1 MTRDDA
7 LGPLRAMCEAYC
19 EDFDVQASGAAYPG
33 DRFAVSVI
41 CWDGDG
47 HGRAARLALVEALE
61 DAAIDAGANLK
72 ASRVFFSFCFQSE
85 ARDPETPGQRLL
97 ALSALFSED
106 VRANPASALAA
117 LLDPVEWR
125 RVLEAA

>member
-7 LGPLRAMCEAYC
+7 LGPLLATCEAYC
-19 EDFDVQASGAAYPG
+19 KDFRVQVGGLAYPG
-33 DRFAVSVI
+33 PYFSVSVI
-41 CWDGDG
+41 FWDGDG
-47 HGRAARLALVEALE
+47 QGREARLALVEALE
-61 DAAIDAGANLK
+61 DAALNAGANLK
-72 ASRVFFSFCFQSE
+72 ASQVFFSFYFQSE
-85 ARDPETPGQRLL
+85 ARDVDTPGRRLL

-125 RVLEAA
+125 GVLEAA